1 MKKLVIA
8 VAVVCTAVFAQAAA
22 VDWSTGDLYGS
33 NGEYI
38 SDNLSAGYTYTAVM
52 TIAAL
57 GDSAGTMNWDAFEG
71 TFSNAE
77 LSTTYTGTLLITEF
91 KDGVAINSISAE
103 ASFTTK
109 ASASFNTALDWGSG
123 SGFTSFAGI
132 NGGSGN
138 WSAVPEPTSGLLMLL
153 GMAGL
158 ALKRKRA

>member
-1 MKKLVIA
+1 MKKLI
-8 VAVVCTAVFAQAAA
+8 VAATIVCVAAFAQAAT
-22 VDWSTGDLYGS
+22 VLWSTGDLYGS
-33 NGEYI
+33 NGDYI

-57 GDSAGTMNWDAFEG
+57 GDSNGSMNWDAFEG
-71 TFSNAE
+71 SYDNAE
-77 LSTTYTGTLLITEF
+77 LSTSYTGTLLITEY
-91 KDGVAINSISAE
+91 KDSVAINTISAE
-103 ASFTTK
+103 ATFTTM
-109 ASASFNTALDWGSG
+109 ASASFETSLDWGSG

-132 NGGSGN
+132 NGGTGH